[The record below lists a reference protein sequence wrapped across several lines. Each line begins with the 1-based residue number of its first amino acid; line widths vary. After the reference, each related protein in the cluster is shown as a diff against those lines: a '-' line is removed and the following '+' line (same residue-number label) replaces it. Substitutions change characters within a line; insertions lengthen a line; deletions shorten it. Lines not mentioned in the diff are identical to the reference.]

1 MKMKTT
7 QSPPLIIPIFITH
20 EGCPH
25 RCIFCNQEP
34 ITGQNHHVGPQEVED
49 EIRKWL
55 RRSPA
60 RGRRVETAFYGG
72 SFTALPIIRQ
82 RELLRAVQPFLES
95 GKVQAIRL
103 STRPDYIDSKSADF
117 LSAYGVQTV
126 ELGIQ
131 SMSDKVLAVSQ
142 RGHTV
147 EQSIKAINFLSN
159 SGLQVGVQLLLGL
172 PAETTRSTLQ
182 GTRQLTTM
190 RIDFVRLYPA
200 LVIKGSGLAD
210 LYHRHKYR
218 PLTMNQTIALTAR
231 IASMLSNHHI
241 PVIRIG
247 LPASKELEKNLLAGP
262 YHPALGE
269 MVAARIFFNKIRKR
283 LTSPPGNPWLLTISQ
298 RDRSIFYGQKKCSL
312 QRLERLGL
320 LNGGKIKFSDN
331 RRGLITL
338 KADSEQACT

>member
-1 MKMKTT
+1 MKIKTA

-25 RCIFCNQEP
+25 RCVFCNQEP
-34 ITGQNHHVGPQEVED
+34 ITGQSQQVGTREVRD
-49 EIRKWL
+49 EIHQWL

-72 SFTALPIIRQ
+72 SFTALPIARQ
-82 RELLRAVQPFLES
+82 RELLQAVQPFLDS
-95 GKVQAIRL
+95 GEVQAIRL
-103 STRPDYIDSKSADF
+103 STRPDYIDSQSAEF

-131 SMSDKVLAVSQ
+131 SMSNEVLAASK
-142 RGHTV
+142 RGHSV
-147 EQSIKAINFLSN
+147 EQSIRAINFLSA
-159 SGLQVGVQLLLGL
+159 SRLQVGAQLLLGL
-172 PAETTRSTLQ
+172 PAETTLSTLQ
-182 GTRQLTTM
+182 GVRRLTAM
-190 RIDFVRLYPA
+190 KIDFVRLYPA

-210 LYHRHKYR
+210 LYCQHKYQ

-231 IASMLSNHHI
+231 IASILSQHHI

-247 LPASKELEKNLLAGP
+247 LPASKELEDNLLAGP

-269 MVAARIFFNKIRKR
+269 MVAARIFFNKIKKKLR
-283 LTSPPGNPWLLTISQ
+283 PPPQEPWQLTISH

-312 QRLERLGL
+312 RRLQRLGL
-320 LNGGKIKFSDN
+320 LKGGEIKFSDN
-331 RRGLITL
+331 TRRGLITL
-338 KADSEQACT
+338 RTS

>member
-1 MKMKTT
+1 MKTS

-25 RCIFCNQEP
+25 RCLFCNQGP
-34 ITGQNHHVGPQEVED
+34 ITGQSHRVGPQEVKD

-55 RRSPA
+55 QRSPA

-82 RELLRAVQPFLES
+82 RELLQAVQPFLDS
-95 GKVQAIRL
+95 GQVQAIRL
-103 STRPDYIDSKSADF
+103 STRPDYIDSQSAGF

-131 SMSDKVLAVSQ
+131 SMSNKVLTASK
-142 RGHTV
+142 RGHST
-147 EQSIKAINFLSN
+147 EQSIKAINFLSA
-159 SGLQVGVQLLLGL
+159 SKLRVGAQLLLGL
-172 PAETTRSTLQ
+172 PAETTLSTLR
-182 GTRQLTTM
+182 GVRRLTTM
-190 RIDFVRLYPA
+190 KIDFVRLYPA

-210 LYHRHKYR
+210 LYHQHKYR

-231 IASMLSNHHI
+231 IGSILSQHHI

-247 LPASKELEKNLLAGP
+247 LPASEELENNLLAGP

-269 MVAARIFFNKIRKR
+269 MVAARIFFNKIRGKLR
-283 LTSPPGNPWLLTISQ
+283 SPPKEPWQLTISQ

-312 QRLERLGL
+312 LRLQRLGL
-320 LNGGKIKFSDN
+320 LRGGKIKFTN
-331 RRGLITL
+331 NQRGLITL
-338 KADSEQACT
+338 RPS

>member
-1 MKMKTT
+1 MKA
-7 QSPPLIIPIFITH
+7 SPLIIPIFITH

-34 ITGQNHHVGPQEVED
+34 ITGQSHHIGPQEVED

-82 RELLRAVQPFLES
+82 RELLQAVQPFLES
-95 GKVQAIRL
+95 NQVQAIRL
-103 STRPDYIDSKSADF
+103 STRPDYIDSQSADF

-131 SMSDKVLAVSQ
+131 SMSDLVLTASK
-142 RGHTV
+142 RGHSV
-147 EQSIKAINFLSN
+147 AQSIKAINILSN
-159 SGLQVGVQLLLGL
+159 SGLRVGAQLLLGL
-172 PAETTRSTLQ
+172 PAETTPSTLQ
-182 GTRQLTTM
+182 GVRQLTTM
-190 RIDFVRLYPA
+190 KIDFVRLYPA
-200 LVIKGSGLAD
+200 LVIRGSGLAD
-210 LYHRHKYR
+210 LYQQHKYQ
-218 PLTMNQTIALTAR
+218 PLTINQAIALTAR
-231 IASMLSNHHI
+231 ISSMLREHHI

-247 LPASKELEKNLLAGP
+247 LPTSKELEDNLLAGP

-269 MVAARIFFNKIRKR
+269 MVAARIFFNEIRKK
-283 LTSPPGNPWLLTISQ
+283 LTPPPKKPWLLTISQ

-312 QRLERLGL
+312 QRLQRLGL
-320 LNGGKIKFSDN
+320 LKGGEIKFHDN

-338 KADSEQACT
+338 SAGSTDSRLATAK